1 MTLVELM
8 IALGIVGVVLLV
20 CYSSSIALQR
30 GFIYTSAWTEAR
42 INQARVLDSLAIDLR
57 AATKIDPFPPSTS
70 LATPAP
76 LPITLTIPN
85 RYTAYRSTYVA
96 PGLRDPAAGDP
107 AQTADPVRAPT
118 PGIINSRTGSNI
130 KYDSTNTIDI
140 EYALSPDGT
149 RITRKITRGMASDA
163 SRDVAIFPN
172 QATVTFR
179 ASGPTTVITS
189 VTTSPDYRH
198 PENPSILED
207 TVFLREY
214 SMNTPTPTPTP

>member
-42 INQARVLDSLAIDLR
+42 INQARVLDSLAVDLR
-57 AATKIDPFPPSTS
+57 DATKIDPFPPSTS

-76 LPITLTIPN
+76 LPITMTIPN
-85 RYTAYRSTYVA
+85 RYTAYRST
-96 PGLRDPAAGDP
+96 GPAAGDP
-107 AQTADPVRAPT
+107 AQTADPVPAPT

-130 KYDSTNTIDI
+130 KYDSTNTIDV

-149 RITRKITRGMASDA
+149 RITRKITRGTASGA

-179 ASGPTTVITS
+179 ASGPTTAITS
-189 VTTSPDYRH
+189 ITTSPDYRH

>member
-30 GFIYTSAWTEAR
+30 GFGYTSAWTEAR
-42 INQARVLDSLAIDLR
+42 MNQARVLDSLAVDLR
-57 AATKIDPFPPSTS
+57 NATKIAPFPPS
-70 LATPAP
+70 A

-85 RYTAYRSTYVA
+85 RYTAYRST
-96 PGLRDPAAGDP
+96 GPAAGDP
-107 AQTADPVRAPT
+107 AQTANAVPAPIPS
-118 PGIINSRTGSNI
+118 PGTIVSRTGSNI
-130 KYDSTNTIDI
+130 KYDSTNTIDV
-140 EYALSPDGT
+140 EYALSPDGIK
-149 RITRKITRGMASDA
+149 ITRKITRGTASGA
-163 SRDVAIFPN
+163 FRDVAIFPN
-172 QATVTFR
+172 GATVTFR

-189 VTTSPDYRH
+189 IRTSPDYRH